1 MSKIFIS
8 MEFRENRIDFR
19 DPENAKHFLDVK
31 IFEHFQKSLDKFAQA
46 IISSDSN
53 GDF

>member
-8 MEFRENRIDFR
+8 MEF
-19 DPENAKHFLDVK
+19 VK

>member
-8 MEFRENRIDFR
+8 MEF
-19 DPENAKHFLDVK
+19 VK

-46 IISSDSN
+46 TSFGDGN